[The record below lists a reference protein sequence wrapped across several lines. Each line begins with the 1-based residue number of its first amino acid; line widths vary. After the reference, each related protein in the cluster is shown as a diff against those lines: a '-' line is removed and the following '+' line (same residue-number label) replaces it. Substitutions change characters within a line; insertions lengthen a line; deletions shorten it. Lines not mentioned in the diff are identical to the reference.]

1 MPVWSSIN
9 MHNNSNSDKRHSNA
23 TVLVVDDEPFNL
35 EIIEEYLDEEGY
47 TLFTA
52 EDGDD
57 AWQQMQAEPDKF
69 DVILLDR
76 MMPRMDGMEV
86 LAKMKAHRKLKSIP
100 VILQTAKASQQNIIE
115 GMNSG
120 AYYYLTKPFDD
131 EMLRSI
137 VRTAIEDKYRYDQL
151 ISQLEES
158 VRGLSTLRDAIFEFK
173 TIDEANDLAKILAN
187 ACAKPDRAVT
197 GISEMLINAVE
208 HGNLDIKY
216 EEKSRLV
223 AQDKW
228 QEEVENRLQQEQ
240 YKDKKVRVRFKREGR
255 FNRILIKDEG
265 NGFDWQNY
273 LELDPM
279 RAFDSHGRGIAM
291 AKMMSVDKIKYM
303 GNGNQVELI
312 LQGS

>member
-1 MPVWSSIN
+1 MG
-9 MHNNSNSDKRHSNA
+9 SNA

-35 EIIEEYLDEEGY
+35 EIIEEYLDSEGY

-57 AWQQMQAEPDKF
+57 AWTQLEAEPDKF
-69 DVILLDR
+69 DVVLLDR
-76 MMPRMDGMEV
+76 MMPKMDGMEV
-86 LAKMKAHRKLKSIP
+86 LSRIKSHRKLKSTP

-131 EMLRSI
+131 DMLRSI
-137 VRTAIEDKYRYDQL
+137 VRTAIEDKMRYDSL
-151 ISQLEES
+151 TSELEES
-158 VRGLSTLRDAIFEFK
+158 VRGLAMLQEASFEFK
-173 TIDEANDLAKILAN
+173 NIEQANDLAKVLAN

-197 GISEMLINAVE
+197 GISELLINAVE
-208 HGNLDIKY
+208 HGNLEISY

-223 AQDKW
+223 AQEQW
-228 QEEVENRLQQEQ
+228 NQEVSRRLELPEF
-240 YKDKKVRVRFKREGR
+240 KDKKVIVSFKREGR
-255 FNRILIKDEG
+255 INKILIEDEG
-265 NGFDWQNY
+265 KGFEWQQF

-291 AKMMSVDKIKYM
+291 AKMMSVDEINYQGR
-303 GNGNQVELI
+303 GNKVELI
-312 LQGS
+312 VQGS

>member
-1 MPVWSSIN
+1 MAST
-9 MHNNSNSDKRHSNA
+9 DFNA

-35 EIIEEYLDEEGY
+35 EIIEEYLDDEGY
-47 TLFTA
+47 VIFTA
-52 EDGDD
+52 DDGDN
-57 AWQQMQAEPDKF
+57 AWQQLQAEPDKF

-86 LAKMKAHRKLKSIP
+86 LAKIKAHRKLRAIP

-151 ISQLEES
+151 ISQLEEG
-158 VRGLSTLRDAIFEFK
+158 VRGLSTLKDAIFEFR
-173 TIDEANDLAKILAN
+173 TIDEANDLAKVLAN
-187 ACAKPDRAVT
+187 ACVKPDQAVT
-197 GISEMLINAVE
+197 GISELLINAVE
-208 HGNLDIKY
+208 HGNLGIKY
-216 EEKSRLV
+216 AEKSRLV
-223 AQDKW
+223 AQEQW
-228 QEEVENRLQQEQ
+228 QEEVNRRLQMEQ
-240 YKDKKVRVRFKREGR
+240 YKDKKVRVRFKREGH

-265 NGFDWQNY
+265 NGFAWQNF

-291 AKMMSVDKIKYM
+291 ARMMSVDKIKYL

-312 LQGS
+312 IQGR

>member
-1 MPVWSSIN
+1 MS
-9 MHNNSNSDKRHSNA
+9 KKGSNA

-35 EIIEEYLDEEGY
+35 EIIQEYLDDEGY
-47 TLFTA
+47 MLFTA

-57 AWQQMQAEPDKF
+57 AWQKLEAEPDKF

-76 MMPRMDGMEV
+76 MMPRLDGMEV
-86 LAKMKAHRKLKSIP
+86 LAKMKSHRKLKSIP

-158 VRGLSTLRDAIFEFK
+158 VRGLSTLKDAIFEFK

-197 GISEMLINAVE
+197 GISELLINAVE

-223 AQDKW
+223 ALEQW
-228 QEEVENRLQQEQ
+228 QQEVDRRLQLDE
-240 YKDKKVRVRFKREGR
+240 YKAKKVLVRFKRDGR

-273 LELDPM
+273 LELDPR

-291 AKMMSVDKIKYM
+291 AKMMSVEKIKYL

-312 LQGS
+312 ILGF

>member
-1 MPVWSSIN
+1 MLVWSSIN
-9 MHNNSNSDKRHSNA
+9 MHNNSDKRHSNA
-23 TVLVVDDEPFNL
+23 TVLVVDDELFNL
-35 EIIEEYLDEEGY
+35 EIIEEYLDQEGY

-57 AWQQMQAEPDKF
+57 AWKQMQAEPDKF

-76 MMPRMDGMEV
+76 MMPSMDGMEV

-131 EMLRSI
+131 EML
-137 VRTAIEDKYRYDQL
+137 
-151 ISQLEES
+151 
-158 VRGLSTLRDAIFEFK
+158 
-173 TIDEANDLAKILAN
+173 
-187 ACAKPDRAVT
+187 
-197 GISEMLINAVE
+197 INAVE

-223 AQDKW
+223 VQDKW

-265 NGFDWQNY
+265 SGFDWQNY

-312 LQGS
+312 LQGC